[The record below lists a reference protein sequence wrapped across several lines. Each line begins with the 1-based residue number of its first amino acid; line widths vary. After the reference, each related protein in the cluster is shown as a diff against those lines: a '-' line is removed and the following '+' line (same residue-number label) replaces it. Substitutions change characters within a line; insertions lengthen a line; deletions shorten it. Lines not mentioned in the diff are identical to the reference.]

1 MGEVR
6 APSVDV
12 AVGCHARLLTTLR
25 ASLACALLAAAACGR
40 ASEPGSGD
48 GAAATPPLR
57 LALETEFHGLDPA
70 DATDAVHRRIVS
82 QIFDTLVDWDPHA
95 DPPRLV
101 PELLADL
108 PTVAPDGLTYTLR
121 LREGPRFHAD
131 ACLGGQARPV
141 RASDVAASLLRIDP
155 KKHPAWALLA
165 GRVAGL
171 DAWHAAADRPASP
184 IVADDVAGTV
194 TLTLTR
200 PQAEFP
206 QILANPALSIVP
218 PECAADPSFAKRPV
232 GSGPFRLDH
241 AATEFPRTAVLVAAG
256 DPRPYPPPPA
266 GPPPCPAVPGAE
278 RVVLSHF
285 QHDEP
290 ALRAFQA
297 GELAALAPGQAQFAE
312 VVAGGEPVPG
322 ALPAGT
328 WLKKFPVASV
338 DYLVFNMK
346 HPEIGHDPDPRRAAE
361 NRALRRAIALAFD
374 VPRYLQVVRN
384 GAWAE
389 AHASVVPR
397 GLPGAAELPDARP
410 GPDLAAARRVLA
422 EAGLSGRTFAL
433 SYWCGVSEAERQEAT
448 LVREF
453 LRPLGVDVDIVARD
467 NYLFDPA
474 LRGSAHLFGLR
485 FDADYLDAGNFLAP
499 FACAA
504 PDNYSGHCSPAYDA
518 AFAAYA
524 ALPPG
529 PARDRAAGDL
539 QALLAAEL
547 PVRPIDQ
554 PSAWYLGQPWLAGL
568 VRHPLSGLRIEL
580 LCRAPAAP

>member
-1 MGEVR
+1 M
-6 APSVDV
+6 
-12 AVGCHARLLTTLR
+12 
-25 ASLACALLAAAACGR
+25 
-40 ASEPGSGD
+40 
-48 GAAATPPLR
+48 
-57 LALETEFHGLDPA
+57 ETEFHGLDPA
-70 DATDAVHRRIVS
+70 DATDAVRRRIAS

-101 PELLADL
+101 PELLAEL
-108 PTVAPDGLTYTLR
+108 PTPGADGLTYTLR
-121 LREGPRFHAD
+121 LRQGPQAHRFHAD
-131 ACLGGQARPV
+131 ACLGGQPRPV

-155 KKHPAWALLA
+155 KRHAAWALLA

-171 DAWHAAADRPASP
+171 DAWHAADPRPPTPP

-194 TLTLTR
+194 TFTLTR
-200 PQAEFP
+200 PQLELP

-218 PECAADPSFAKRPV
+218 PECLAHYDGRDADHPPFARHPV

-241 AATEFPRTAVLVAAG
+241 AATEFPRTAVLLAA
-256 DPRPYPPPPA
+256 DARPYPPPPA
-266 GPPPCPAVPGAE
+266 GSPPCAAVPGAP

-297 GELAALAPGQAQFAE
+297 GDLAALAPGQAQFAE
-312 VVAGGEPVPG
+312 VVADGAPVPG
-322 ALPAGT
+322 ALPEGT

-338 DYLVFNMK
+338 DVLVFNMRS
-346 HPEIGHDPDPRRAAE
+346 PEIGRHPDPARAAE

-374 VPRYLQVVRN
+374 VPRHLEVVRN

-389 AHASVVPR
+389 PHRGVVPR
-397 GLPGAAELPDARP
+397 GLPGAADLPGLPPA
-410 GPDLAAARRVLA
+410 PDLAAARQVLA
-422 EAGLSGRTFAL
+422 DAGLSGRTFTL
-433 SYWCGVSEAERQEAT
+433 TYWCGVSEPERQEAA

-453 LRPLGVDVDIVARD
+453 LRPLGVDVQIVARD
-467 NYLFDPA
+467 NFLFDPA
-474 LRGSAHLFGLR
+474 LATSAHLYGLR
-485 FDADYLDAGNFLAP
+485 FDADYLDAANFLAP
-499 FACAA
+499 FTCAA
-504 PDNYSGHCSPAYDA
+504 ADNYSGHCDPAYDA
-518 AFAAYA
+518 AFAAFA

-529 PARDRAAGDL
+529 EARDRAAVAL
-539 QALLAAEL
+539 QSRLAAEL

-580 LCRAPAAP
+580 LCRTPP